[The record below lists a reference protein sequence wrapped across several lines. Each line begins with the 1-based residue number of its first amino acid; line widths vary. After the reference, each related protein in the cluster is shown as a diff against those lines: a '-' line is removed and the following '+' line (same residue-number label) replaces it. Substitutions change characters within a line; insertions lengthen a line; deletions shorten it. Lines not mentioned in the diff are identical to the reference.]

1 MGLRHIG
8 SCRGGYRC
16 QCLCHCCQCLQ
27 VMITW
32 IIIKLRNTTIVMGN
46 ALQYERSNQIQQFK
60 SFAEPEA
67 EVGSGH
73 DCHHCHNSSLDITLD
88 KTKRWVIV
96 KAEL

>member
-1 MGLRHIG
+1 M
-8 SCRGGYRC
+8 
-16 QCLCHCCQCLQ
+16 
-27 VMITW
+27 
-32 IIIKLRNTTIVMGN
+32 IIKLRKTTIVVAN
-46 ALQYERSNQIQQFK
+46 VQYERSNQIQQFK